1 MSVDKNETDEM
12 GDLNSLDIISE
23 ATIRPM
29 VKNDLMQ
36 VLEIETNSFPTPWSL
51 ALFQREMEL
60 DFSYIFVLDLDGE
73 IIGYMNYWLSVGE
86 VHIMSIAVKESY
98 RRVGIGSYILQH
110 SLDEAMLNGGIY
122 AYLEVRV
129 RNSAGLALYRQNGFE
144 LVGIRRG
151 YYTDTKED
159 ALIMAKELVPVCQ

>member
-1 MSVDKNETDEM
+1 MSVDKKETDDRD
-12 GDLNSLDIISE
+12 DLNALDIVSE

-29 VKNDLMQ
+29 IKSDLKQ
-36 VLEIETNSFPTPWSL
+36 ILEIETNSFPTPWSL

-60 DFSYIFVLDLDGE
+60 DFSYIFVLDINGE
-73 IIGYMNYWLSVGE
+73 IIGYMNYWLIVGE

-98 RRVGIGSYILQH
+98 RRTGVGSYILQH
-110 SLDEAMLNGGIY
+110 SLDEARLKGGVY
-122 AYLEVRV
+122 AYLEVR
-129 RNSAGLALYRQNGFE
+129 AGNPAGHALYQKNGFE

-159 ALIMAKELVPVCQ
+159 ALIMARELVTIS

>member
-1 MSVDKNETDEM
+1 MSVDKNEIDDRD
-12 GDLNSLDIISE
+12 DLNALGIVSE

-29 VKNDLMQ
+29 IKNDLIQ

-73 IIGYMNYWLSVGE
+73 IIGYMNYWISVGE

-98 RRVGIGSYILQH
+98 REAGIGSYILQH
-110 SLDEAMLNGGIY
+110 SLDEAMLNGGVY
-122 AYLEVRV
+122 AYLEVRIG
-129 RNSAGLALYRQNGFE
+129 NSAGHALYRQNGFE

-159 ALIMAKELVPVCQ
+159 ALIMAKELQADC

>member
-1 MSVDKNETDEM
+1 MSVDKNEIDDRD
-12 GDLNSLDIISE
+12 DLNSLDIVSE

-29 VKNDLMQ
+29 VNNDLMQ
-36 VLEIETNSFPTPWSL
+36 ILEIETNSFPSPWSL

-60 DFSYIFVLDLDGE
+60 DFSYIFVLDLNGE
-73 IIGYMNYWLSVGE
+73 IIGYINYWLSVGE

-98 RRVGIGSYILQH
+98 REAGIGSYILQH
-110 SLDEAMLNGGIY
+110 SLDEAKLKGGVY

-129 RNSAGLALYRQNGFE
+129 GNSAGHALYRQNGFE

-159 ALIMAKELVPVCQ
+159 ALIMAKELVAGC